1 MAFQILQYEKS
12 NLKKMAIHDFEEN
25 IVFLKER
32 WNDKIMVNFLEKTK
46 TVIVLI
52 KRNPFATLLEQFQK
66 TVLV

>member
-1 MAFQILQYEKS
+1 
-12 NLKKMAIHDFEEN
+12 MAIHDFEEN